1 MAVRRDLGENSH
13 DFSLMTADENL
24 IDIWTKDY
32 KRGRR
37 CPQCLIEIWAS
48 GSLRTVMG
56 WRRSKRRLACFFSPA
71 AVLTLWHC
79 YFRQHQLS
87 HIGIL
92 KTYYC
97 CCCRCLDHDEEQ
109 VEASDA
115 KAPLENV
122 YPSAWGCDKKLL
134 ISRINLWSF
143 LISFS
148 SVNCGNKC
156 RWLCHKGK
164 MKSAQHMYCLHRR
177 LTGIANITPDPWIN
191 VLLSHLDQLLLR
203 HVCGAALS
211 GLL

>member
-1 MAVRRDLGENSH
+1 MKTSLIYEPKTTKEEGGAHSVSLKSEPPAAWGQSWAEGEAKEDWH
-13 DFSLMTADENL
+13 
-24 IDIWTKDY
+24 
-32 KRGRR
+32 
-37 CPQCLIEIWAS
+37 
-48 GSLRTVMG
+48 V
-56 WRRSKRRLACFFSPA
+56 FFSCCRFDSS
-71 AVLTLWHC
+71 C

-115 KAPLENV
+115 KAPLENF

-164 MKSAQHMYCLHRR
+164 MKSAHRR